1 MSHVVYN
8 IEGASNA
15 PHQGIRR
22 RASLAVDIERHG
34 LAFDNGEKDG
44 AKEVSKDKEKRH
56 QWRTPAVLQWIPTNL
71 KYPKFKPIIR
81 CAVAAWLALV
91 LFIIPPVQVF
101 FGQASFLILI
111 ASVLSPPSDPF
122 LSVLERE
129 VLIMLFASLSWAWSC
144 LGIKFA
150 DLARTNRN
158 TNAGLA
164 DVVRGQYIEA
174 APAVIFGVFIF
185 LGSSFILFFRA
196 HKGPGPYTIPCIFA
210 CVCLDI
216 SLTTAVLF
224 PFPYYQIGHVVVLP
238 LVFHSVVAL
247 STSMLVFPS
256 SISAHFTNSLSGVL
270 APLMI
275 TLGQHKDIL
284 ATSTRDPAFSEAA
297 TLIAKTV
304 AQADNALSPL
314 AAASRL
320 LRSDLIYG
328 RYSPEDFVPFHDLA
342 RRAAVRAN
350 GMGVYFTLVDP
361 TRPRFPAT
369 PAISVPQTPALSR
382 QPSVDGH
389 DGLMANQTH
398 SASMSSHPLSPSHSH
413 QNFHV
418 NLTRH
423 LHRDLLHFYPGMR
436 RHENAVGVF
445 ESQRYM
451 NLEATRLHDP
461 YIEEYTA
468 QMVVSL
474 NDCCHDVLD
483 ECGRGLSTVND
494 WLAGVRVGRMKFLLN
509 TRGTKEQW
517 AKQLAEHE
525 KIRDDLF
532 TSIKS
537 FRQEGRFRVLD
548 LYRPSFE
555 PNEGQPEHDLPPHR
569 HLFQAYVY
577 QYHLIQFV
585 LIIIEMIDEMIRL
598 EKERTTQRLWTPVE
612 RLFRS
617 NNWQITDNSQ
627 HAEDE
632 DPDTI
637 QGMEPATNEDLG
649 MPLRRDP
656 DSLPPRNLFES
667 IMGYLY
673 FSLTG
678 LAGGNVLFGIKAGC
692 LTLLLSLPFMFPSSS
707 FFAYDNRFVW
717 AIIMGQVTIARFQGD
732 TIFGFV
738 SRILA
743 TFLGGVGGMV
753 MWYISCGSGRGNA
766 YGLAAVCA
774 VCFPILF
781 FARLYWPGPPM
792 TIIVLGVTCMLVIGY
807 SYQDVHQI
815 LPGTPGYGFS
825 VAWRRFVLVVVGVF
839 AAFIA
844 SFLPPA
850 TTIRRYQRSVLAT
863 TCAEIGAIYCAIV
876 SFADHKRANDIHE
889 INLSLSAIRAK
900 LIRSKV
906 VRTNAV
912 YELSLRGPWPV
923 ERYHNLWDIQ
933 LQIAYSL
940 SHLMSV
946 FKHLEPAWARALLR
960 RTRFDDTD
968 FQGDVLSVMTMISTA
983 LRSGSALPQISPC
996 PLLDRFMTLY
1006 HGLDIIHKESEED
1019 YGLPRTLTLE
1029 TLKDEQYLFFCVGVS
1044 TAYGLI
1050 TRLDRLMVAA
1060 KEIVGEQYHIHGIGF
1075 GRTYTKEPEFGAGS
1089 GDTPGVHFRLSQET

>member
-1 MSHVVYN
+1 MTHSDVCQ
-8 IEGASNA
+8 IEGASDSLR
-15 PHQGIRR
+15 QGIRR
-22 RASLAVDIERHG
+22 RPPIAVDIEKNAPASR
-34 LAFDNGEKDG
+34 LDDNGEEDG
-44 AKEVSKDKEKRH
+44 AKEASKEKRRSH
-56 QWRTPAVLQWIPTNL
+56 KWKTPSLMQWIPTNFKYSKL
-71 KYPKFKPIIR
+71 KPVIR

-91 LFIIPPVQVF
+91 LFIIPPVQIF

-150 DLARTNRN
+150 DMARTNRT
-158 TNAGLA
+158 TNVGLA
-164 DVVRGQYIEA
+164 DAVRGEYIEA
-174 APAVIFGVFIF
+174 A
-185 LGSSFILFFRA
+185 
-196 HKGPGPYTIPCIFA
+196 
-210 CVCLDI
+210 
-216 SLTTAVLF
+216 
-224 PFPYYQIGHVVVLP
+224 IGQAVVLP

-247 STSMLVFPS
+247 VTSIFVFPS
-256 SISAHFTNSLSGVL
+256 SISAHFTNSLSGVI
-270 APLMI
+270 APLMT

-284 ATSTRDPAFSEAA
+284 AMSTRDPAFSGAA
-297 TLIAKTV
+297 ASIARTV
-304 AQADNALSPL
+304 AQADHALSPL
-314 AAASRL
+314 TAASRL

-328 RYSPEDFVPFHDLA
+328 RYSPTDFVPFHHLA

-350 GMGVYFTLVDP
+350 GMGVYFSLVDP
-361 TRPRFPAT
+361 TRPKFPAT
-369 PAISVPQTPALSR
+369 PAPSVPQTPVPSR
-382 QPSVDGH
+382 PPSVDGH
-389 DGLMANQTH
+389 DGLTMKPNRLT
-398 SASMSSHPLSPSHSH
+398 SFPSHSRSNSH
-413 QNFHV
+413 I
-418 NLTRH
+418 NLSKH
-423 LHRDLLHFYPGMR
+423 LHRDLLHFHPGMR

-461 YIEEYTA
+461 YTEEYTA
-468 QMVVSL
+468 QMMESL
-474 NDCCHDVLD
+474 NECCRDLLD
-483 ECGRGLSTVND
+483 ECRSGLSTVSE
-494 WLAGVRVGRMKFLLN
+494 WLSGVRAGRTQFLLN
-509 TRGTKEQW
+509 TRRTKEQW
-517 AKQLAEHE
+517 TKQLAKHE

-532 TSIKS
+532 ISLER
-537 FRQEGRFRVLD
+537 FRKDGRFRVLD

-555 PNEGQPEHDLPPHR
+555 PHEGQTEHDLPPHR

-585 LIIIEMIDEMIRL
+585 WIILEMLNEMIRL

-612 RLFRS
+612 RLFRWNS
-617 NNWQITDNSQ
+617 WQITYDSQ
-627 HAEDE
+627 AEDE

-637 QGMEPATNEDLG
+637 QGIEPTINVDLG

-656 DSLPPRNLFES
+656 DSLPPRNFFES

-678 LAGGNVLFGIKAGC
+678 LAGGNVLFGIKAGF

-717 AIIMGQVTIARFQGD
+717 GIIMGQVTIARFQGD

-743 TFLGGVGGMV
+743 TFLGGVGGML

-766 YGLAAVCA
+766 YGLAAVCV

-781 FARLYWPGPPM
+781 FARLYWPGPPT
-792 TIIVLGVTCMLVIGY
+792 TIIVLCVTCILVIGF

-815 LPGTPGYGFS
+815 FPGTPGYGFS

-850 TTIRRYQRSVLAT
+850 TTIRRYQRNVLAT
-863 TCAEIGAIYCAIV
+863 ACSEIGAIYCSIV
-876 SFADHKRANDIHE
+876 GFANYKREEDVHE
-889 INLSLSAIRAK
+889 INTSLSAIRAK

-906 VRTNAV
+906 LRANAV
-912 YELSLRGPWPV
+912 YE
-923 ERYHNLWDIQ
+923 
-933 LQIAYSL
+933 
-940 SHLMSV
+940 
-946 FKHLEPAWARALLR
+946 HLEPSWARALLR

-996 PLLDRFMTLY
+996 PLLDRFMSLY
-1006 HGLDIIHKESEED
+1006 HGFDIIHKESEED

-1029 TLKDEQYLFFCVGVS
+1029 TLKNEQYLFFCVGVS
-1044 TAYGLI
+1044 TAYSLI
-1050 TRLDRLMVAA
+1050 VRLDRLMVAA
-1060 KEIVGEQYHIHGIGF
+1060 KEIVGEQYHIHGIKI
-1075 GRTYTKEPEFGAGS
+1075 GRPYTKEREFGVGS
-1089 GDTPGVHFRLSQET
+1089 GVHPGVHFRPPSQEVQ